1 MIRYENDCCAC
12 AVPGYPCTGA
22 HKHVPH
28 LYCDKCGEDVDFVYD
43 VDGEDICEACLPT
56 MFKEKTI
63 EDLI

>member
-28 LYCDKCGEDVDFVYD
+28 LYCDRCDDEVESVYD
-43 VDGEDICEACLPT
+43 FDGDYICKECLLE
-56 MFKEKTI
+56 MFEEKTI

>member
-1 MIRYENDCCAC
+1 MIRYENDCCGC

-28 LYCDKCGEDVDFVYD
+28 LYCDRCDSEVDVVYD
-43 VDGEDICEACLPT
+43 VDGDDICEDCLHE
-56 MFKEKTI
+56 MFTKKTL